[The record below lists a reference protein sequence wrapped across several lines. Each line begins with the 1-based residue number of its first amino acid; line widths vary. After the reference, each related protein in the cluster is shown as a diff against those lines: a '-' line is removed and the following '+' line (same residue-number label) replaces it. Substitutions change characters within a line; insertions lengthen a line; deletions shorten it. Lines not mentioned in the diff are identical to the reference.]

1 MQKHSFHQE
10 GSDLGGSPE
19 GREINPSGQTPM
31 GTPVLSQQM
40 EADHRDQTI
49 QSFAQNILRLGNECR
64 SLNVENAKLKY
75 EAVHNFGQLGEQS
88 AEIARLKAEV
98 ERLTN
103 CKAEA
108 DRLKAEVERLN
119 NLIISGGAVT
129 ADPEIYP

>member
-1 MQKHSFHQE
+1 MQEHSFHQE

-40 EADHRDQTI
+40 EADYRNQTI
-49 QSFAQNILRLGNECR
+49 QSLAENILRLGNECR
-64 SLNVENAKLKY
+64 DLARENQILKH
-75 EAVHNFGQLGEQS
+75 EAVHDIGRMGEQS
-88 AEIARLKAEV
+88 AEIA
-98 ERLTN
+98 
-103 CKAEA
+103 
-108 DRLKAEVERLN
+108 RLKAEVERLN